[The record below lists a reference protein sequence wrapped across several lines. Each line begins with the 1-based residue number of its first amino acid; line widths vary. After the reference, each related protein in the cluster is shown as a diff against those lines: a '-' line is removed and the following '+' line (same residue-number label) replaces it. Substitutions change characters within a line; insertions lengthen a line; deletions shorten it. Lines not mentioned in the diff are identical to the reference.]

1 MLPEQSHPKGHCRDI
16 LGYLVMMTDAQSGSN
31 WRVYNKNQGSTFIGA
46 VSAFRWF
53 YLLKDSTLSD
63 KTISVTWF

>member
-1 MLPEQSHPKGHCRDI
+1 MLRVG
-16 LGYLVMMTDAQSGSN
+16 VSGSN
-31 WRVYNKNQGSTFIGA
+31 WRVYNKNQGNTFIGA

-63 KTISVTWF
+63 KTIGVTWF